1 MVTFVST
8 LVSTFGYTMP
18 QDTKYL
24 KKRKNRDVWLFS
36 KRIPKQIQHLYEG
49 KEVYTK
55 SLKTSCIKTARLRR
69 NAILAEMSLKEE
81 QAIDGGRATFVS
93 FYKTL
98 KEAKE
103 IHGYDPY
110 GSHHNI
116 DVEDVTNTNLYPEIQ
131 QEAFRAVYLGETPI
145 KYTCTLRESM
155 SEWLE
160 LNRNKNKDTIS
171 KVKSTTER
179 FLKHCGVFD
188 LPLLSIER
196 SSVVNFI
203 HELSGECSVSTIRA
217 HLSRLKT
224 VYKHAW
230 DMGHIKNK
238 DNPFADHSLAH
249 LEARKEKKPKQLF
262 SREQIHLLV
271 KWADEQ
277 TAKGSNMG
285 LLFRLGLF
293 TGSRIGE
300 LCRIKVK
307 DVYTDSGITAIKI
320 RVGKTSS
327 AQRTVPLT
335 DSLASEVKQ
344 LTDGKDPESKL
355 LGLNGDKASRDFS
368 RFKVANVSKDS
379 SQCFH
384 SLRVHLSTAMLRAGI
399 QEHRSAFIVGHEGG
413 KTMTYGYYAKGD
425 ELKTLK
431 EYVDRAEAIIQR
443 DWLS

>member
-1 MVTFVST
+1 
-8 LVSTFGYTMP
+8 MP

-300 LCRIKVK
+300 LCRIRVK

-425 ELKTLK
+425 ELSTLK
-431 EYVDRAEAIIQR
+431 EYVDRAEEVIKR
-443 DWLS
+443 DWLN

>member
-1 MVTFVST
+1 VVTFVST

-425 ELKTLK
+425 ELSTLK
-431 EYVDRAEAIIQR
+431 EYVDRAEEVIKR
-443 DWLS
+443 DWLN

>member
-300 LCRIKVK
+300 LCRIRVK

-425 ELKTLK
+425 ELSTLK
-431 EYVDRAEAIIQR
+431 EYVDRAEEVIKR
-443 DWLS
+443 DWLN

>member
-425 ELKTLK
+425 ELSTLK
-431 EYVDRAEAIIQR
+431 EYVDRAEEVIKR
-443 DWLS
+443 DWLN

>member
-1 MVTFVST
+1 MVSFVST

-55 SLKTSCIKTARLRR
+55 SLQTSCIKTARLRR
-69 NAILAEMSLKEE
+69 NALLAEMSLKEE
-81 QAIDGGRATFVS
+81 QAIDGGRATFIS
-93 FYKTL
+93 FYRTL

-110 GSHHNI
+110 GQHYNI
-116 DVEDVTNTNLYPEIQ
+116 DLEDVTNTDLYPEIQ
-131 QEAFRAVYLGETPI
+131 QEALRAVYSGETPL

-155 SEWLE
+155 TEWLE

-203 HELSGECSVSTIRA
+203 HELSDECSVSTIRA

-230 DMGHIKNK
+230 DMGRIKNK

-249 LEARKEKKPKQLF
+249 LETQKEKKPKQLF
-262 SREQIHLLV
+262 TREQMQLLAQ
-271 KWADEQ
+271 WADEQ

-300 LCRIKVK
+300 LYRIKVK
-307 DVYTDSGITAIKI
+307 DVYTDSGVTAIKV
-320 RVGKTSS
+320 RVGKTSA

-335 DSLASEVKQ
+335 DSLATEVLQ
-344 LTDGKDPESKL
+344 LVEGRDPEAKL

-384 SLRVHLSTAMLRAGI
+384 SLRVHLSTALLRAGI
-399 QEHRSAFIVGHEGG
+399 QEVRSAFIVGHEGG

-425 ELKTLK
+425 ELTTLK
-431 EYVDRAEAIIQR
+431 EYVDKAEEVIKR

>member
-249 LEARKEKKPKQLF
+249 LEARKEKNPKQLF